1 MQWRFDWRAKVIH
14 PDQYMPYIPW
24 AWSTSWYPSHIS
36 RAIASCL
43 LLACSFLT
51 HWGNSVAS
59 LPVLCPVSIILSLPS
74 GGSMSW
80 SSSGSYFR
88 MMLWRAA
95 HVEKTLAWTSRVY
108 SGGITRILKHCLMT
122 PKTHSITFWAEVC
135 CKLNN
140 SSGLLGL
147 FYKCNEN
154 IVTNNGWC
162 LPWICMSPL
171 SKMIPHTMIW
181 HKKSITGRKS
191 SIGEVIFIDR
201 DAEIC
206 ETSIVKHLRVCY
218 WSFPATLNLN
228 KWHLEIT
235 CRKSIGG
242 ECSIAVM
249 KGIMIGCCCVGM
261 SMEVGAIH
269 STESVLEI
277 QKKLGV

>member
-1 MQWRFDWRAKVIH
+1 
-14 PDQYMPYIPW
+14 MPYIPQ

-36 RAIASCL
+36 HAIASRL
-43 LLACSFLT
+43 LLACSFST
-51 HWGNSVAS
+51 RWGNSVAS
-59 LPVLCPVSIILSLPS
+59 SPVLCPVSIISSLPS

-88 MMLWRAA
+88 MTLWRAA
-95 HVEKTLAWTSRVY
+95 HAGKTLAWTSRVY
-108 SGGITRILKHCLMT
+108 SGGITRILKRCLMT
-122 PKTHSITFWAEVC
+122 PKTRLITFWAEAC
-135 CKLNN
+135 RKLNN

-162 LPWICMSPL
+162 LPWICTSPL
-171 SKMIPHTMIW
+171 SKMIPHTMIR

-191 SIGEVIFIDR
+191 SIGEVIFTDR
-201 DAEIC
+201 DVEIC

-218 WSFPATLNLN
+218 WSFPATLNMN
-228 KWHLEIT
+228 EWHLEIA
-235 CRKSIGG
+235 CCKSVGG
-242 ECSIAVM
+242 ERSIAVAE
-249 KGIMIGCCCVGM
+249 GITIGCCCVGV

-277 QKKLGV
+277 WKKLGV